1 MYCGFCR
8 KFGKHFFEKT
18 LYMPPPRSKPAF
30 RLIVGRNPV
39 VEALTAG
46 ETIEKIFVL
55 RTGGGEEVNRI
66 KKLASEQQVPLV
78 MVPAEKL
85 DRLTRIPHQG
95 VVAFA
100 GTLNYYDLQ
109 SGIDQVVSK
118 GETPL
123 FFLLD
128 GVTDVRNIG
137 AIARTAL
144 CCGAQALVLPTSTA
158 VALGEEAMKSSA
170 GALGRILLLRSPSVQ
185 QAIDVL
191 RLNGIQVLGT
201 ELRGSI
207 PLTEAKL
214 DLPTCVVM
222 GAEDKGISKEVIK
235 RADSLIRIPMVSKFD
250 SLNVSVA
257 AGMIMYEAM
266 KQRSSGR

>member
-1 MYCGFCR
+1 MP
-8 KFGKHFFEKT
+8 
-18 LYMPPPRSKPAF
+18 PPPRSKPF

-39 VEALTAG
+39 VEALTAA

-55 RTGGGEEVNRI
+55 RTASGDEINRI

-78 MVPAEKL
+78 QVPAEKL

-109 SGIDQVVSK
+109 AGIDQVVGK

-137 AIARTAL
+137 AIARSAW
-144 CCGAQALVLPTSTA
+144 CCGAQALILPTSQA
-158 VALGEEAMKSSA
+158 VALGEEAIKSSA
-170 GALGRILLLRSPSVQ
+170 GALGKILLLRSPSAQ
-185 QAIDVL
+185 QAMDVL
-191 RLNGIQVLGT
+191 QLNGIQILGT

-207 PLTEAKL
+207 PLAEAKL

-266 KQRSSGR
+266 RQRGVGG